1 MASIFQTLSKKIKY
15 IIYDIREVLL
25 LQYYY
30 LKMNDCDVSLVSPQ
44 KNIFLTN
51 NLLKLENVLLKK
63 KYKNKLLIMNWS
75 FSETPLHARNRIEN
89 LMYNFNYIMISFQ
102 DRFEEINNLNYF
114 NNLKNKLKKYK
125 FDVKIENIITMKF
138 SSRVNHYYFF
148 AKR

>member
-1 MASIFQTLSKKIKY
+1 
-15 IIYDIREVLL
+15 
-25 LQYYY
+25 
-30 LKMNDCDVSLVSPQ
+30 
-44 KNIFLTN
+44 
-51 NLLKLENVLLKK
+51 
-63 KYKNKLLIMNWS
+63 
-75 FSETPLHARNRIEN
+75 
-89 LMYNFNYIMISFQ
+89 MISFQ